1 MVFKIMYKIKKFFS
15 KKYAALFFIPIIL
28 FIEICCKSS
37 ADYNK
42 KQTASNPKRIISL
55 LPYITEELYLL
66 GEQDKLVGVTTY
78 CIRPEP
84 AKLKEKVGNV
94 IEVNVEKIFALKPD
108 IIFASPLTNS
118 YTKTKLIKLGLNVI
132 SFNEPKNF
140 QDICDQ
146 FLILGN
152 YINKKSEAEN
162 IVAEVRKKIE
172 KIKKEVSDKPNRMK
186 ILIQLGTKPIW
197 VAAGETFLN
206 DLIEFAGGIN
216 IAKNGITG
224 EISKEEIIKSN
235 PDAIIITDMGI
246 ISDEEKKNWEKFKDL
261 NAVKN
266 KKIFIMEAY
275 KLCSPTPVSF
285 TELLEELIYYLY
297 EKK

>member
-1 MVFKIMYKIKKFFS
+1 MYKLKNFFS
-15 KKYAALFFIPIIL
+15 KKYASLFFIVIIL
-28 FIEICCKSS
+28 FIELCCKTDT
-37 ADYNK
+37 DYNK
-42 KQTASNPKRIISL
+42 KESASNPKRIISL

-78 CIRPEP
+78 CIRPES

-108 IIFASPLTNS
+108 IIFASPLTNG
-118 YTKTKLIKLGLNVI
+118 YAKTKLIKLGLNVI
-132 SFNEPKNF
+132 TFNEPKNF

-146 FLILGN
+146 FLMLGN
-152 YINKKSEAEN
+152 YINKKTESEN
-162 IVAEVRKKIE
+162 IVNESRKKIE
-172 KIKKEVSDKPNRMK
+172 KIKKEFSAKPNQMK

-197 VAAGETFLN
+197 AAAGETFIN

-216 IAKNGITG
+216 IAKNGRTG

-246 ISDEEKKNWEKFKDL
+246 ISDEEKKNREKFK
-261 NAVKN
+261 
-266 KKIFIMEAY
+266 
-275 KLCSPTPVSF
+275 SF
-285 TELLEELIYYLY
+285 N
-297 EKK
+297 